1 MMPYGQPQTQN
12 PMVPSS
18 GGPTQG
24 IQLHPAVAQAFRQRL
39 MGGRPTGAPGGG
51 GIVQP
56 GPKQHNFDE
65 PPSPMGNYGTGGTGP
80 APAPTPAWNNPHE
93 IPWQVAQPGPNLVGL
108 TQGPNDGPVDNWNH
122 GGGPLPLGPFNKPPN
137 IIPPNGPDMN
147 GPNGRWFSQ
156 GPDPMAFATPGG
168 ITPANGPGM
177 GGPNGRWSQDGSDPM
192 GAQGMRDRSGP
203 WSRRLGEAPQGPQG
217 WQW

>member
-12 PMVPSS
+12 PMAPSS

-93 IPWQVAQPGPNLVGL
+93 MPWQVAQPGPNLVGL

-122 GGGPLPLGPFNKPPN
+122 GGGPLPWGPMNDGPTNNFGGGGGALPLGPMGKGPG
-137 IIPPNGPDMN
+137 ITPPNGE
-147 GPNGRWFSQ
+147 
-156 GPDPMAFATPGG
+156 
-168 ITPANGPGM
+168 GM
-177 GGPNGRWSQDGSDPM
+177 GGPNGRWGQNGPDPM
-192 GAQGMRDRSGP
+192 GGGPGFQGMRDRSGP